1 MFEAD
6 HHTRRCALILDPQM
20 NDVRWRRV
28 NEESAS

>member
-1 MFEAD
+1 VRLFCGS
-6 HHTRRCALILDPQM
+6 RLNLDPQM